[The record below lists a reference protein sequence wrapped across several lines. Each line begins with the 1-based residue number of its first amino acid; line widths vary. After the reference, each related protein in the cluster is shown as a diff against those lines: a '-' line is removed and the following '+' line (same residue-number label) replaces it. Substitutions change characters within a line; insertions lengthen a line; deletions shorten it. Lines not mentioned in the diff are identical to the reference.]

1 MKNKRTFKLVW
12 KYIAR
17 YRALLAVTLLLA
29 AVTVMLTLYIPIL
42 AGHAID
48 NIVGEGSV
56 RFEPLIKILIQIAVV
71 AAATAAGQWVMNT
84 INNKITYSVVSDIRE
99 DAFNKIEKLPL
110 SFIDSHTSGDIVSR
124 VIADADQF
132 ADGLLMGFTQLFTGL
147 MTILGTLIFMFR
159 INIWIALVVVVL
171 TPMSLLVARFI
182 ASRTY
187 SMFRKQSETR
197 AEQTSLIDE
206 LINNLKVVKAF
217 SREKQSVKEFDEI
230 NDRLYGVS
238 LRAIFY
244 SSITNPGTRFVNNI
258 VYAVVGLVGAAA
270 ACMGV
275 ISVGN
280 LTSILA
286 YATQYTK
293 PFNEISEVVTE
304 LQNAVACAE
313 RLLRLVHE
321 RPERPDDSDAVQLEN
336 VKGHVELND
345 VSFSYDPGTSLI
357 EGLSVN
363 AEQGQRVAIVG
374 PTGCGK
380 TTMIN
385 LLMRFYDVNAGS
397 VSVDGVDIRKMTRGS
412 LRGSYGMVL
421 QDTWL
426 KAGTIKENIIMGK
439 PDATDE
445 EIVAAAKAAHSY
457 SFIRRM
463 EKGFDTVIG
472 EDGGSLSQGQ
482 KQLLCITRVMLALP
496 PMLILDEAT
505 SSIDTRTEIKIQKAF
520 AKMMEGRTSFIVAH
534 RLSTIRGADVILVM
548 NNGKIIEQGTHDE
561 LIAKGGFYTNLYNSQ
576 FETPEADKT

>member
-17 YRALLAVTLLLA
+17 YRALLILSLILA
-29 AVTVMLTLYIPIL
+29 AITVMLTLYIPIL

-48 NIVGEGSV
+48 NIIGAGNVQ
-56 RFEPLIKILIQIAVV
+56 FEPLIKILSEIAAVAV
-71 AAATAAGQWVMNT
+71 AAAAGQWVMNT
-84 INNKITYSVVSDIRE
+84 INNKITYSVVSDIRT
-99 DAFNKIEKLPL
+99 DAFEKIERLPL
-110 SFIDSHTSGDIVSR
+110 SFIDSHTSGEIVSR

-132 ADGLLMGFTQLFTGL
+132 ADGLLMGFTQLFTGV
-147 MTILGTLIFMFR
+147 MTILGTLVFMFR
-159 INIWIALVVVVL
+159 INVWIALVVVVL
-171 TPMSLLVARFI
+171 TPMSLLVAKYI
-182 ASRTY
+182 ATRTY

-217 SREKQSVKEFDEI
+217 SREKKSVEEFDEI

-238 LRAIFY
+238 LKAIFY

-258 VYAVVGLVGAAA
+258 VYAVVGLVGAIA
-270 ACMGV
+270 ACMGA
-275 ISVGN
+275 ITVGN
-280 LTSILA
+280 LTSMLS

-293 PFNEISEVVTE
+293 PFNEISEVITE

-313 RLLRLVHE
+313 RLLRLIHE
-321 RPERPDDSDAVQLEN
+321 RSERPDDVKAVVISDIE
-336 VKGHVELND
+336 GRIDIND
-345 VSFSYDPGTSLI
+345 VSFSYKRGTHLI
-357 EGLSVN
+357 ENFNLSVKP
-363 AEQGQRVAIVG
+363 GQRIAIVG

-385 LLMRFYDVNAGS
+385 LLMRFYDV
-397 VSVDGVDIRKMTRGS
+397 DGGAICIDGMDIRNITRHS

-426 KAGTIKENIIMGK
+426 KSGTIRENIAMGK

-445 EIVAAAKAAHSY
+445 EIIAAAKAANSY
-457 SFIRRM
+457 GFIRRL
-463 EKGFDTVIG
+463 ENGLDTVIG

-482 KQLLCITRVMLALP
+482 KQLLCITRVMLTLP

-520 AKMMEGRTSFIVAH
+520 ASMMEGRTSFIVAH
-534 RLSTIRGADVILVM
+534 RLSTIREADLILVM
-548 NNGKIIEQGTHDE
+548 NKGKIIEQGTHDE
-561 LIAKGGFYTNLYNSQ
+561 LMKKGGFYTNLYNSQ
-576 FETPEADKT
+576 FENIQA

>member
-17 YRALLAVTLLLA
+17 YRALLVLSLILA

-48 NIVGEGSV
+48 NIIGAGNV
-56 RFEPLIKILIQIAVV
+56 RFEPLIKILIEIAAV
-71 AAATAAGQWVMNT
+71 AVATAAGQWIMNT
-84 INNKITYSVVSDIRE
+84 INNKITYSVVSDIRT
-99 DAFNKIEKLPL
+99 DAFEKIERLPL
-110 SFIDSHTSGDIVSR
+110 SFIDSHTSGEIVSR

-132 ADGLLMGFTQLFTGL
+132 ADGLLMGFTQLFTGV

-159 INIWIALVVVVL
+159 INVWIALVVVVL
-171 TPMSLLVARFI
+171 TPMSLLVARYI
-182 ASRTY
+182 ATHTY

-217 SREKQSVKEFDEI
+217 SREERSVEEFDEI

-238 LRAIFY
+238 LKAIFY

-258 VYAVVGLVGAAA
+258 VYAVVGLVGAIA
-270 ACMGV
+270 ACMGA
-275 ISVGN
+275 ITVGN
-280 LTSILA
+280 LTSMLS

-293 PFNEISEVVTE
+293 PFNEISEVITE

-313 RLLRLVHE
+313 RLLRLIHE
-321 RPERPDDSDAVQLEN
+321 RPEKPDDADAEVLED
-336 VKGHVELND
+336 VKGRVDIND
-345 VSFSYDPGTSLI
+345 VSFSYKRGTSLI
-357 EGLSVN
+357 ENLNLS
-363 AEQGQRVAIVG
+363 AKPGQRIAIVG

-385 LLMRFYDVNAGS
+385 LLMRFYDVNGGAIC
-397 VSVDGVDIRKMTRGS
+397 VDGRDIRKITRHS

-426 KAGTIKENIIMGK
+426 KAGTIRENIAMGK
-439 PDATDE
+439 PEATDE
-445 EIVAAAKAAHSY
+445 EIIAAAKAANSY
-457 SFIRRM
+457 GFIRRL
-463 EKGFDTVIG
+463 ENGLDTVIG

-482 KQLLCITRVMLALP
+482 KQLLCITRVMLTLP

-520 AKMMEGRTSFIVAH
+520 ASMMKGRTSFIVAH
-534 RLSTIRGADVILVM
+534 RLSTIREADVILVM
-548 NNGKIIEQGTHDE
+548 DKGRIIEQGTHNE
-561 LIAKGGFYTNLYNSQ
+561 LMAKGGFYTNLYNSQ
-576 FETPEADKT
+576 FEKTQA